1 MGGVPILPLAVPSSA
16 WRGCGPFC
24 VVVVRFS
31 LGWVSGLVVAVS
43 GSVRQ
48 FRVCSCV
55 LGRCTRSVGN
65 APLLF
70 GCSAPDR
77 VQCPRSGVAPRASGS
92 CGGRGCG
99 RLPGM
104 CASPGLVR
112 LRGLSCLLLGVLC
125 GLVLW
130 FHRNVACNSRV
141 NISNIDITSLGLQRF
156 GVLQKVRAPELHA
169 TDG

>member
-1 MGGVPILPLAVPSSA
+1 MHLFCSGVVPLI
-16 WRGCGPFC
+16 
-24 VVVVRFS
+24 
-31 LGWVSGLVVAVS
+31 
-43 GSVRQ
+43 
-48 FRVCSCV
+48 
-55 LGRCTRSVGN
+55 
-65 APLLF
+65 

-77 VQCPRSGVAPRASGS
+77 VQRPVLLAVVAAGDVGVSWA
-92 CGGRGCG
+92 
-99 RLPGM
+99 

-112 LRGLSCLLLGVLC
+112 LMGLSCLLLGVLC